1 MNLKR
6 KHKAV
11 PEFDIT
17 AQDALMNAFVEAII
31 VMDEDGNI
39 ERFNRTAEEMFGYQ
53 AAEAIGSDIS
63 ILMPDPDHSNHATYV
78 DNYMTTRVARIIGI
92 GRELTARRKDGS
104 LFPIHLAVGEVFW
117 HGNLRFIGLIRDLTN
132 DKAAEERRLRQHTDM
147 LAASRLATMGEMA
160 AAMAHEINQPL
171 AAIATYAS
179 ASERLLE
186 GGTENIDD
194 VKAALSKVKDQSHR
208 AGEIIRKLRTFVK
221 PETLELEATN
231 MKAVIDEI
239 ESLAE
244 LDARANNISLEVD
257 IADSLPEVIADGLQ
271 IQQVILNLL
280 RNGIDAMQDCDP
292 DRRRLELH
300 GYISAPDEIR
310 FDVIDRGHGIP
321 ESCRQNLFNP
331 FFTTKSGGMGMGLA
345 ISQTI
350 VKSHGGRLGFEDNP
364 GGGTTFYVTLPT
376 KVA

>member
-6 KHKAV
+6 SHKAV

-39 ERFNRTAEEMFGYQ
+39 ERFNKAAEEMFGYP

-63 ILMPDPDHSNHATYV
+63 ILMPDPDHSNHALYV
-78 DNYMTTRVARIIGI
+78 DNYMNTRVARIIGI
-92 GRELTARRKDGS
+92 GRELTARHQDGS

-117 HGNLRFIGLIRDLTN
+117 HGTLRFIGLIRDLTD
-132 DKAAEERRLRQHTDM
+132 DKAAEERRLRQQTDM

-171 AAIATYAS
+171 AAIANYAS
-179 ASERLLE
+179 AGKRLLE
-186 GGTENIDD
+186 GGAENIDD
-194 VKAALSKVKDQSHR
+194 VKSALSKIKDQSHR

-221 PETLELEATN
+221 PETLELEVTN

-257 IADSLPEVIADGLQ
+257 IADPLPEVIADGLQ

-292 DRRRLELH
+292 DKRRLELH
-300 GYISAPDEIR
+300 GYISAPDEVR
-310 FDVIDRGHGIP
+310 FDVIDQGHGIP
-321 ESCRQNLFNP
+321 ESCRQSLFNP

-350 VKSHGGRLGFEDNP
+350 VKSHGGTLGFDDNP